1 MEKANREFQKTR
13 DTHIKKFES
22 LERRSQKKIGNSL
35 PVETIVINRS
45 NVPLT
50 KDETSVLAKGLNYAI
65 APKKVPKEEII
76 CEVEAAVRG
85 MPALKAEEIRQEV
98 ARPPKSNLTVG
109 EKTALPSIKE
119 KSEIVVLPADKGN
132 ATVVM
137 DRKEYDDKMMNL
149 LDPVTY
155 RKIKKDP
162 TDKIVR
168 KMKELIKSTGIP
180 AEQQKVKFTVQEAI
194 LP

>member
-1 MEKANREFQKTR
+1 MEKADREFQKTR

-22 LERRSQKKIGNSL
+22 LERRSQKKKGNSL

-45 NVPLT
+45 NIPLT

-85 MPALKAEEIRQEV
+85 MSTLKAEEIRQEV
-98 ARPPKSNLTVG
+98 TRVLKSAKPPKSNLMVG
-109 EKTALPSIKE
+109 EKKALRSIKE

-137 DRKEYDDKMMNL
+137 DRKEYDDKMLNL
-149 LDPVTY
+149 LHPASY
-155 RKIKKDP
+155 RKIKSP
-162 TDKIVR
+162 QT
-168 KMKELIKSTGIP
+168 KS
-180 AEQQKVKFTVQEAI
+180 
-194 LP
+194 

>member
-1 MEKANREFQKTR
+1 MEKADREFQKTR

-22 LERRSQKKIGNSL
+22 LERRSQKKKGNSL

-45 NVPLT
+45 NIPLT
-50 KDETSVLAKGLNYAI
+50 KDKTSVLAKGLNYAI

-85 MPALKAEEIRQEV
+85 MPTLKAEEIRQEV
-98 ARPPKSNLTVG
+98 TRVLKSAKPPKSNLTVG
-109 EKTALPSIKE
+109 EKKALRSIKE

-137 DRKEYDDKMMNL
+137 DRKEYDDKMLNL
-149 LDPVTY
+149 LHPATY
-155 RKIKKDP
+155 RKIKNP
-162 TDKIVR
+162 QT
-168 KMKELIKSTGIP
+168 KS
-180 AEQQKVKFTVQEAI
+180 
-194 LP
+194 